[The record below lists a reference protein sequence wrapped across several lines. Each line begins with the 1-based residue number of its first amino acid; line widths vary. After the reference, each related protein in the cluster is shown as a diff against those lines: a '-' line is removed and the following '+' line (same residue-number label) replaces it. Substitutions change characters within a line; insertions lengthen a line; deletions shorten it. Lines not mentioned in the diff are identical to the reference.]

1 MDRSSGPGG
10 RKKWVSGSG
19 KGVSKRGS
27 GLNLGGPV
35 GNRGGYGGRPTGGSA
50 GGGFSGGMGGPV
62 RNSGRRG
69 RGGLPSGG
77 LVILLILFL
86 MFGGKSALTGGLFD
100 TGSSSQSY
108 PGTNAGSGNSGTY
121 GVGGGTGGYG
131 SSAENSGGL
140 GGGSG
145 TSGGQSLSGGSG
157 GQGLFGGTSGSFGSW
172 LSGAGGSL
180 MGSTG
185 TSQGSSVAGNLGV
198 LNREVSPRARDK
210 RTVLKGNGQDT
221 VTIMVYMCGTD
232 LEANGGMATSDLTE
246 MTRAQISDQ
255 VNLLVYTG
263 GCTRWRNQVI
273 SSRTNQIYQVKN
285 GGLTCLVQDAGNVSM
300 TDPKTLTEFI
310 QWCAKNYP
318 ANRNQLIFWDHG
330 GGSIS
335 GYGYD
340 QRHPRSGS
348 MTLAKIDQALKNGGV
363 DFDFIGFDACLMATM
378 ENALMLSQYGDYL
391 IASEE
396 TEPGMGWYYTDWLTK
411 LSQNTS
417 LPTLDIGKQIVDDF
431 ISTCARQGQGQKTT
445 LSVVDLAELEKT
457 APAAFSDFSR
467 STSDLIRNDSYQT
480 VAKARSG
487 VREFAQSSRIDQV
500 DLVDLAENMGTE
512 EGKALSQVLRDAIK
526 YNLTSRSMTDS
537 WGISIYFPYKKLS
550 SVDSMVKTYEAIGM
564 DAEYARCIQDF
575 ASLEASG
582 QAASGG
588 TSSPLPTLL
597 GTGSSYGSGSD
608 AELLAQLLGSFLS
621 GGYQVISGLDSSNT
635 GFLSGRSLEDYSGY
649 LAKNQVDPA
658 GLVWTEDSDGR
669 QKLMLSDKQWDLIQ
683 NAELNVFYD
692 DGEGYIDLGLDNVY
706 EFDDQGNLV
715 GEYDGTWL
723 AINDQPVAYYFMDQA
738 GDGEAYMVTGR
749 VPAMLN
755 GQQVNLILVFDEEN
769 PRGYIA
775 GAQTDYD
782 EEETRTVAKG
792 LTRLCPGDT
801 LEFLC
806 DYYSYDGNFQNN
818 YYLGEPVTVEEDM
831 VISNVKIPGGTMEAT
846 YRLTD
851 IYNQA
856 YWTPV
861 IGR

>member
-1 MDRSSGPGG
+1 M
-10 RKKWVSGSG
+10 
-19 KGVSKRGS
+19 
-27 GLNLGGPV
+27 
-35 GNRGGYGGRPTGGSA
+35 
-50 GGGFSGGMGGPV
+50 
-62 RNSGRRG
+62 
-69 RGGLPSGG
+69 PSGG
-77 LVILLILFL
+77 ILILLVLFL
-86 MFGGKSALTGGLFD
+86 MFGGKSALTGLFQSGSGAG
-100 TGSSSQSY
+100 TGNYSSQGS
-108 PGTNAGSGNSGTY
+108 GSAGSGTQGGLDSGWGSSGTQ
-121 GVGGGTGGYG
+121 G
-131 SSAENSGGL
+131 S
-140 GGGSG
+140 
-145 TSGGQSLSGGSG
+145 TG

-172 LSGAGGSL
+172 LGG
-180 MGSTG
+180 T
-185 TSQGSSVAGNLGV
+185 GSSGSQSSQVAGNLGV
-198 LNREVSPRARDK
+198 LNREVSPQAREK

-232 LEANGGMATSDLTE
+232 LESRAGMGTSDLTE
-246 MTRAQISDQ
+246 MTRAEISDK

-263 GCTRWRNQVI
+263 GCTSWKNQIV

-285 GGLTCLVQDAGNVSM
+285 GGLTCLVEDAGNVSM
-300 TDPKTLTEFI
+300 TDPDTLAGFI
-310 QWCAKNYP
+310 RWCGEHYP
-318 ANRNQLIFWDHG
+318 ADRNSLIFWDHG
-330 GGSIS
+330 GGSVS

-340 QRHPRSGS
+340 QKFPRSGS
-348 MTLAKIDQALKNGGV
+348 MTLAMIDKALKDGGMT
-363 DFDFIGFDACLMATM
+363 FDFIGFDACLMATM

-396 TEPGMGWYYTDWLTK
+396 TEPGLGWYYTDWLTA
-411 LSQNTS
+411 LSRNTS
-417 LPTLDIGKQIVDDF
+417 MATLEIGKQIVDDF

-457 APAAFSDFSR
+457 APQALKAFSQ
-467 STSDLIRNDSYQT
+467 STGDLIRNDSYQT
-480 VAKARSG
+480 VSRARSG
-487 VREFAQSSRIDQV
+487 VREFAQSSGSDQV
-500 DLVDLAENMGTE
+500 DLVHLAESMGTQ
-512 EGKALSQVLRDAIK
+512 EGRQLSQVLKSAVK

-564 DAEYARCIQDF
+564 DAEYTRCIQDF

-588 TSSPLPTLL
+588 TGSPLPTLL

-608 AELLAQLLGSFLS
+608 GEVLAQLLGAFLS

-635 GFLSGRSLEDYSGY
+635 GFLSGRSPEEYSGY

-658 GLVWTEDSDGR
+658 GLVWTRDRDGR
-669 QKLMLSDKQWDLIQ
+669 QKLVLSDHQWDLIQ

-723 AINDQPVAYYFMDQA
+723 AINDQPVAYYFLDQA
-738 GDGEAYMVTGR
+738 GDEEAYMVTGR

-755 GQQVNLILVFDEEN
+755 GQPVNLILVFDEEN

-775 GAQTDYD
+775 GAQTDYQ
-782 EEETRTVAKG
+782 EQETQTVAKG
-792 LTRLCPGDT
+792 LTPLEPGDT

-806 DYYSYDGNFQNN
+806 DYYSYDGNFRNN
-818 YYLGEPVTVEEDM
+818 YYLGEPMTVEEDM
-831 VISNVKIPGGTMEAT
+831 VISNVEIPGGTMEAA